1 MRVVITGEKGFIA
14 SNLLKSLNK
23 YNIELMKLNLKSGKI
38 SYPGKT
44 NSNDEM
50 CVYRNTIRDWTLLFE
65 TLKIDM
71 VIHNAAVVGTDV
83 VALDPNKATLTNVAG
98 TYNIIMAANAA
109 DIPII
114 YLGTTVMYNTK
125 MYQDGLI
132 YENSHTRPITYY
144 GHLKLMAENLIT
156 HMSKKWIILRPL
168 FAYGGVGDMN
178 SLIAKTFYASM
189 IPKKLDMFLDPENFK
204 DYLHVEDFCDA
215 VALACKKKLYE
226 TRYWPEFGNY
236 GNDYN
241 IAAET
246 PLITSE
252 VVELMSDISKKDL
265 NLLIDWKPETD
276 YLGNHRLSTAKF
288 RTDTEWLPK
297 ITLEEGLSD
306 AYNSILKNSE
316 TGYNPLIYLEQAK
329 ESGVDLTKF
338 Y

>member
-114 YLGTTVMYNTK
+114 YLGTTVMYNTQ

-132 YENSHTRPITYY
+132 YENSH
-144 GHLKLMAENLIT
+144 NF
-156 HMSKKWIILRPL
+156 LR
-168 FAYGGVGDMN
+168 
-178 SLIAKTFYASM
+178 
-189 IPKKLDMFLDPENFK
+189 
-204 DYLHVEDFCDA
+204 
-215 VALACKKKLYE
+215 
-226 TRYWPEFGNY
+226 
-236 GNDYN
+236 
-241 IAAET
+241 
-246 PLITSE
+246 
-252 VVELMSDISKKDL
+252 
-265 NLLIDWKPETD
+265 
-276 YLGNHRLSTAKF
+276 
-288 RTDTEWLPK
+288 
-297 ITLEEGLSD
+297 
-306 AYNSILKNSE
+306 
-316 TGYNPLIYLEQAK
+316 
-329 ESGVDLTKF
+329 
-338 Y
+338 